1 MAGGQH
7 SADRPHVPLLHD
19 PRFRGLVAQALT
31 ALGLGSLLWVA
42 VDNAATNMRARG
54 IPTNFEFWD
63 RASGFDVNQTLIAY
77 SAVST
82 YGQAFWV
89 GLLNTLLVAAI
100 GVVFATIIGFTLGV
114 MRLST
119 NWAARSFATLYVE
132 TLRNVPLLLQLLFW
146 YNAILTPLP
155 APRASLAMPS
165 VALTWPDAPS
175 FALALL
181 AGAAAILA
189 SRFARTQSPG
199 SAGALLAPV
208 GAALGW
214 IVALVALLFGASS
227 FMGAPGGGLL
237 HWGGPSGV
245 YLNNR
250 GLLLPDPRF
259 GPGSGWALV
268 ALAGAVAASVAFAF
282 WARRRQAASGRQ
294 SPVALVSLALLVGLP
309 LLAFVGVGAPLTM
322 DYPSL
327 RGFNFQGGLRVNPE
341 FVALLLGLSLYTA
354 AFIAEEVRAG
364 VQSVA
369 RGQSEAAHALGLR
382 AGPTLRLVVLPQAMR
397 VILPPLTSQYLN
409 LTKNSSLAVF
419 IGYPDL
425 VQVFMGTVLN
435 QTGAAVQ
442 VIAVT
447 MAVYLTIS
455 LATSGL
461 MALYA
466 RHTAWAE
473 R

>member
-1 MAGGQH
+1 MSGSEQGAG
-7 SADRPHVPLLHD
+7 RPQVPLLHD
-19 PRFRGLVAQALT
+19 PRVRGLMVQAVT
-31 ALGLGSLLWVA
+31 ALVVVSLLWMA

-54 IPTNFEFWD
+54 IPTNFDFWD
-63 RASGFDVNQTLIAY
+63 RTSGFDVNQTLIAY
-77 SAVST
+77 SALST
-82 YGQAFWV
+82 YGKAFWV

-100 GVVFATIIGFTLGV
+100 GVVVATLLGFMLGV

-119 NWAARSFATLYVE
+119 NWAARTFSTLYVE

-146 YNAILTPLP
+146 YNAILSPLP

-165 VALTWPDAPS
+165 VSLTWPDAAS
-175 FALALL
+175 LALALIV
-181 AGAAAILA
+181 AGGAFFAG
-189 SRFARTQSPG
+189 RFARSRG
-199 SAGALLAPV
+199 EDDAGEVLASI

-214 IVALVALLFGASS
+214 IIALVALLFGASA

-237 HWGGPSGV
+237 HWGGPAGV

-250 GLLLPDPRF
+250 GLLVPEPRF
-259 GPGSGWALV
+259 EAGFEWVLTAL
-268 ALAGAVAASVAFAF
+268 AASVALSIAFAW
-282 WARRRQAASGRQ
+282 WARRRQARTGEQ
-294 SPVALVSLALLVGLP
+294 SPVAFVSLALILCLP
-309 LLAFVGVGAPLTM
+309 LLAFAATGGPVTL
-322 DYPSL
+322 DYPVL
-327 RGFNFQGGLRVNPE
+327 RGFNFQGGLRVSPE

-369 RGQSEAAHALGLR
+369 KGQSEAAHALGLR
-382 AGPTLRLVVLPQAMR
+382 AGSTLRLVVLPQAMR
-397 VILPPLTSQYLN
+397 VILPPLTNQYLN

-461 MALYA
+461 MGLYA
-466 RHTAWAE
+466 RRTAWAD

>member
-1 MAGGQH
+1 MSSGEQGAE
-7 SADRPHVPLLHD
+7 RPQVPLLHD
-19 PRFRGLVAQALT
+19 PRFRGLVVQAVT
-31 ALGLGSLLWVA
+31 ALCVLSLLWMA

-54 IPTNFEFWD
+54 IPTNFDFWD
-63 RASGFDVNQTLIAY
+63 RTSGFDVNQTLIAY
-77 SAVST
+77 SSLST
-82 YGQAFWV
+82 YGKAFWV

-100 GVVFATIIGFTLGV
+100 GVVVATLLGFILGV
-114 MRLST
+114 MRLSA
-119 NWAARSFATLYVE
+119 NWAARTFATLYVE

-146 YNAILTPLP
+146 YNAILSPLP

-165 VALTWPDAPS
+165 VALTWPDAAS
-175 FALALL
+175 LALALVAAGGAYL
-181 AGAAAILA
+181 AG
-189 SRFARTQSPG
+189 RFARSR
-199 SAGALLAPV
+199 SEDDAGEVLASV

-214 IVALVALLFGASS
+214 LVALIALLFGASA
-227 FMGAPGGGLL
+227 FIGAPGGGLL
-237 HWGGPSGV
+237 HWGGPAGV

-250 GLLLPDPRF
+250 GLLIPEPRF
-259 GPGSGWALV
+259 EPGFDWVLAALAAAV
-268 ALAGAVAASVAFAF
+268 ALSVAFT
-282 WARRRQAASGRQ
+282 WSARRRQALSGAQ
-294 SPVALVSLALLVGLP
+294 SPVGLASLALILGLP
-309 LLAFVGVGAPLTM
+309 LLAFVATGGPVTL
-322 DYPSL
+322 DYPVL
-327 RGFNFQGGLRVNPE
+327 RGFNFQGGLRVSPE

-369 RGQSEAAHALGLR
+369 KGQSEAAHALGLR

-397 VILPPLTSQYLN
+397 VILPPLTNQYLN

-442 VIAVT
+442 VIVVT
-447 MAVYLTIS
+447 MAVYLAIS

-461 MALYA
+461 MTLYA
-466 RHTAWAE
+466 RRTAWAE

>member
-1 MAGGQH
+1 MGDAGRATQPPK
-7 SADRPHVPLLHD
+7 APLLHD
-19 PRFRGLVAQALT
+19 PRFRGLLTQGVT
-31 ALGLGSLLWVA
+31 ALALGSLLWVA

-54 IPTNFEFWD
+54 IPTNFDFWD
-63 RASGFDVNQTLIAY
+63 RVSGFDINQTLIPY
-77 SAVST
+77 SSLST
-82 YGQAFWV
+82 YGQAFQV
-89 GLLNTLLVAAI
+89 GLLNTLLVAGI
-100 GVVFATIIGFTLGV
+100 GIVLATLLGFTLGV
-114 MRLST
+114 MRLSG

-146 YNAILTPLP
+146 YNAILNPLP

-165 VALTWPDAPS
+165 VALTWPDAAS
-175 FALALL
+175 LGLALAAGVFATFVSRL
-181 AGAAAILA
+181 ARG
-189 SRFARTQSPG
+189 QSSG
-199 SAGALLAPV
+199 SAGAVLAPI

-214 IVALVALLFGASS
+214 ILALVALIFGPSALL
-227 FMGAPGGGLL
+227 GAPGGGLL
-237 HWGGPSGV
+237 RWGGPAGV

-250 GLLLPDPRF
+250 GLLLPNPGF
-259 GPGSGWALV
+259 GPGFEWVLA
-268 ALAGAVAASVAFAF
+268 ALALAVAASVIYALQ
-282 WARRRQAASGRQ
+282 ARRRQAATGAQ
-294 SPVALVSLALLVGLP
+294 SPVGLVSVALLVLLP
-309 LLAFVGVGAPLTM
+309 LIAFVATGRPVTL
-322 DYPSL
+322 DYPVL

-341 FVALLLGLSLYTA
+341 FVALLLGLVLYTA
-354 AFIAEEVRAG
+354 SFIAEEVRAG

-369 RGQSEAAHALGLR
+369 KGQTEAAYALGLR
-382 AGPTLRLVVLPQAMR
+382 ASPTLRLVVLPQALR

-442 VIAVT
+442 AIAVT
-447 MAVYLTIS
+447 MAVYLAIS

-461 MALYA
+461 MALYG
-466 RHTAWAE
+466 RRTAWAE

>member
-1 MAGGQH
+1 MSDSVRG
-7 SADRPHVPLLHD
+7 ADRPQVPLLHD
-19 PRFRGLVAQALT
+19 PRFRGLLAQALT
-31 ALGLGSLLWVA
+31 AIVLGSLLWVA

-54 IPTNFEFWD
+54 IPTNFDFWN
-63 RASGFDVNQTLIAY
+63 RVAGFDINQTLISY

-82 YGQAFWV
+82 YGQAFQV
-89 GLLNTLLVAAI
+89 GLLNTLLVA
-100 GVVFATIIGFTLGV
+100 GVGIVFATLLGFTLGV
-114 MRLST
+114 MRLSS
-119 NWAARSFATLYVE
+119 NWAARSFATAYVE

-165 VALTWPDAPS
+165 VTLTWPDAAS
-175 FALALL
+175 VGLALVAGALAF
-181 AGAAAILA
+181 LA
-189 SRFARTQSPG
+189 SRFARSQAPG
-199 SAGALLAPV
+199 SAGALLAPI
-208 GAALGW
+208 GSALGW
-214 IVALVALLFGASS
+214 IVALIALPFGASA
-227 FMGAPGGGLL
+227 FWGAPGGGVL
-237 HWGGPSGV
+237 HWGGPAGA

-250 GLLLPDPRF
+250 GLLLPNPVF
-259 GPGSGWALV
+259 GPGFEWVLA
-268 ALAGAVAASVAFAF
+268 ALAAAAALSILYALQ
-282 WARRRQAASGRQ
+282 ARRKQAATGAQ
-294 SPVALVSLALLVGLP
+294 SPVGLVSLALLAGLP
-309 LLAFVGVGAPLTM
+309 VIAFVVSGSPVTM
-322 DYPSL
+322 EYPAL
-327 RGFNFQGGLRVNPE
+327 KGFNFQGGMRVNPE
-341 FVALLLGLSLYTA
+341 FVALLLGLVLYTA
-354 AFIAEEVRAG
+354 SFIAEEVRAG

-369 RGQSEAAHALGLR
+369 KGQSEAAHALGLR
-382 AGPTLRLVVLPQAMR
+382 ASPTLRLVVLPQALR
-397 VILPPLTSQYLN
+397 VILPPLTNQYLN

-419 IGYPDL
+419 IGYPEL

>member
-1 MAGGQH
+1 MSGGEQG
-7 SADRPHVPLLHD
+7 AARPQVPLLHD
-19 PRFRGLVAQALT
+19 PRFRGILAQALT
-31 ALGLGSLLWVA
+31 ALVVISLIWAA

-54 IPTNFEFWD
+54 IPTNFDFWD
-63 RASGFDVNQTLIAY
+63 RTSGFDVNQTLIAY
-77 SAVST
+77 SAIST
-82 YGQAFWV
+82 YGKAFWV
-89 GLLNTLLVAAI
+89 GLLNTLLVAGI
-100 GVVFATIIGFTLGV
+100 GIVFATLLGFLLGV
-114 MRLST
+114 MRLSA
-119 NWAARSFATLYVE
+119 NWAARSFAAIYVE

-165 VALTWPDAPS
+165 VTLTWPDAPS
-175 FALALL
+175 FALAL
-181 AGAAAILA
+181 AAAGGA
-189 SRFARTQSPG
+189 GFAARFARSR
-199 SAGALLAPV
+199 AEDDARELLASV

-214 IVALVALLFGASS
+214 IVALVALLFGASV
-227 FMGAPGGGLL
+227 FIGAPGGGVL
-237 HWGGPSGV
+237 HWGGPAGV

-259 GPGSGWALV
+259 GPGFEWVMAALALGV
-268 ALAGAVAASVAFAF
+268 ALSLAFGI
-282 WARRRQAASGRQ
+282 WARRRQALSGAQ
-294 SPVALVSLALLVGLP
+294 SPVALVSLALILGLP
-309 LLAFVGVGAPLTM
+309 LLAFFATGGPVTLE
-322 DYPSL
+322 YPVL
-327 RGFNFQGGLRVNPE
+327 RGFNFQGGVRVLPE

-369 RGQSEAAHALGLR
+369 RGQTEAAHALGLR
-382 AGPTLRLVVLPQAMR
+382 AAPTLRLVVLPQAMR

-466 RHTAWAE
+466 RRTAWAE